1 METRGVLL
9 FCVTCLSLF
18 TGARGG
24 KKDIYA
30 KIVDLVSPGEEFL
43 TDDAL
48 RSVFELL
55 EKRVQCSG
63 VSCGKCLSVEHLH
76 QLLSNYSSLQGLQM
90 EDFFTVVPGC
100 CLFLSS
106 PLETCGAIR
115 EGHWGEETHHFIQ
128 MILGQ
133 DNTTSSLNE
142 ISAREYEGFKQLFD
156 EMEKYYQPDT
166 NESCLSLKDILE
178 ESSDHHVELDAVF
191 ASILYHALHGDC
203 MRSLVLPE
211 QEYFLDYIFSHF
223 ASDNL
228 TLHDFEELLKALNL
242 GREEH
247 DHDDAHTEDEPHRS
261 RPTPRQSHQD
271 DHHSNSSW
279 DTMCFSAED
288 LLRIYQLNSSSLTR
302 DQFTQ
307 LSPSLIQQILSGSCS
322 EITFTHVTP
331 DSLSTAERYGYAT
344 LANIIICLMAMFGI
358 VVLLFSRCTQVF
370 QMCIQFC
377 ISLAVGSLTGDALL
391 HLLPMFLGLHAHEEG
406 HSHEEENLD
415 YIYKP
420 LVVIGGIYVFF
431 LMESIFAIITRHGH
445 HHDGESDP
453 HNHSKVLQ
461 MFQSRRTQQNNN
473 STSEDELVDGQNNEK
488 SLLEPISSTREKR
501 LLPFMITIGDGI
513 HNFADGLAMGAAF
526 SVSWRSGLATSLAVL
541 CHELPHELGDFAI
554 LLHCGL
560 SVRKALLLNVGSALT
575 SFIGLYIALSVSTQ
589 TIAEEW
595 ISAITA
601 GFFLYI
607 GLADMLPSMIHVD
620 SKKPWLIFLLQ
631 NLGLLTGWGIL
642 LLLSLYED
650 QIGI

>member
-1 METRGVLL
+1 METGGVLFL
-9 FCVTCLSLF
+9 CVTCLSLF

-24 KKDIYA
+24 KNDIYA
-30 KIVDLVSPGEEFL
+30 RIVDLVSPGEEFL
-43 TDDAL
+43 TEDAL
-48 RSVFELL
+48 LSVFERLQN
-55 EKRVQCSG
+55 RVQCSG

-76 QLLSNYSSLQGLQM
+76 QLLSNYSSSQGLQM
-90 EDFFTVVPGC
+90 EDFFTMAPGC
-100 CLFLSS
+100 CLFLSA
-106 PLETCGAIR
+106 PLETCGAIQ
-115 EGHWGEETHHFIQ
+115 EGRWVEETHHFIQ
-128 MILGQ
+128 MIFGH
-133 DNTTSSLNE
+133 DNTTSSHNE
-142 ISAREYEGFKQLFD
+142 ISAAEYEGLEQLFD
-156 EMEKYYQPDT
+156 EMEKYYQPVT
-166 NESCLSLKDILE
+166 HEPCLSLKDILE
-178 ESSDHHVELDAVF
+178 ESDDHHIELDAVF
-191 ASILYHALHGDC
+191 GNILYHALRGDC
-203 MRSLVLPE
+203 MRSLPE
-211 QEYFLDYIFSHF
+211 QEFFLDYIFSHF

-228 TLHDFEELLKALNL
+228 TLHDFEELLKTLNL
-242 GREEH
+242 GRDEH
-247 DHDDAHTEDEPHRS
+247 DHDDAHIDDESHRS
-261 RPTPRQSHQD
+261 ETPIQSHQD
-271 DHHSNSSW
+271 DHHNNSSW

-307 LSPSLIQQILSGSCS
+307 LSPALIQQILSGGCS

-391 HLLPMFLGLHAHEEG
+391 HLLPMFLGLHGHEEG

-415 YIYKP
+415 YVYKL
-420 LVVIGGIYVFF
+420 LVVIGGIYVFY
-431 LMESIFAIITRHGH
+431 LMEAIFAIITRHGH
-445 HHDGESDP
+445 HHNGSEP
-453 HNHSKVLQ
+453 HHCDHSKVLQ
-461 MFQSRRTQQNNN
+461 MFQSKRTQQNNN
-473 STSEDELVDGQNNEK
+473 STSQEELVDEQNNEK
-488 SLLEPISSTREKR
+488 SILEPSRSTREKR
-501 LLPFMITIGDGI
+501 LLPYMITIGDGV
-513 HNFADGLAMGAAF
+513 HNFADGLAIGAAF

-589 TIAEEW
+589 TTAQEW

-607 GLADMLPSMIHVD
+607 SLADMLPSMIHVD
-620 SKKPWLIFLLQ
+620 SKRPWLIFLLQ
-631 NLGLLTGWGIL
+631 NLGLLTGWGII

>member
-1 METRGVLL
+1 
-9 FCVTCLSLF
+9 
-18 TGARGG
+18 
-24 KKDIYA
+24 
-30 KIVDLVSPGEEFL
+30 
-43 TDDAL
+43 
-48 RSVFELL
+48 
-55 EKRVQCSG
+55 
-63 VSCGKCLSVEHLH
+63 
-76 QLLSNYSSLQGLQM
+76 M
-90 EDFFTVVPGC
+90 EDFFTLAPGC

-115 EGHWGEETHHFIQ
+115 QGRWVKETHHFIQ
-128 MILGQ
+128 MILGH

-142 ISAREYEGFKQLFD
+142 ISATEYEGLEQLFD

-178 ESSDHHVELDAVF
+178 ESGDHHVELDAVF
-191 ASILYHALHGDC
+191 ANIIYHALLGDC

-211 QEYFLDYIFSHF
+211 QEYFLDYIFRHF

-228 TLHDFEELLKALNL
+228 TLHELLKALNL
-242 GREEH
+242 GGEV
-247 DHDDAHTEDEPHRS
+247 HDDAHTEDEPHRS
-261 RPTPRQSHQD
+261 RPTPGQSHQD
-271 DHHSNSSW
+271 DHPNNSSW
-279 DTMCFSAED
+279 DTMCFSTED

-307 LSPSLIQQILSGSCS
+307 LSPALIQQILSGSCS

-344 LANIIICLMAMFGI
+344 LANIVICLMAMFGI

-461 MFQSRRTQQNNN
+461 MFQSRRTQRNNN
-473 STSEDELVDGQNNEK
+473 SASQDELVDGQNNEK

-607 GLADMLPSMIHVD
+607 ALADMLPSMIHVD

>member
-1 METRGVLL
+1 METRGVVFL
-9 FCVTCLSLF
+9 CVTCLSLF

-43 TDDAL
+43 TEDAL
-48 RSVFELL
+48 LSVFELL
-55 EKRVQCSG
+55 ENRVQCSG
-63 VSCGKCLSVEHLH
+63 VSCGKCMSVEHLH
-76 QLLSNYSSLQGLQM
+76 QLLSNYSSSQGLQM
-90 EDFFTVVPGC
+90 EDFFTVAPGC

-115 EGHWGEETHHFIQ
+115 EGRWGKETHHFIQ
-128 MILGQ
+128 MILGH

-142 ISAREYEGFKQLFD
+142 ISATEYEGLEQLFD

-166 NESCLSLKDILE
+166 HESCLSLKDILE
-178 ESSDHHVELDAVF
+178 ESGDHHLELDAVF
-191 ASILYHALHGDC
+191 ANILYHALRGDC

-242 GREEH
+242 GGEEH
-247 DHDDAHTEDEPHRS
+247 DHDDAHTEDEAHRS
-261 RPTPRQSHQD
+261 GPTPRQSHQD

-307 LSPSLIQQILSGSCS
+307 LSPALIQQILSGSCS
-322 EITFTHVTP
+322 EITFTHMTP

-344 LANIIICLMAMFGI
+344 LANIIVCLMAMFGI

-391 HLLPMFLGLHAHEEG
+391 HLLPMFLGLHAHEER

-431 LMESIFAIITRHGH
+431 LMETIFAIITRHGH

-461 MFQSRRTQQNNN
+461 MFQSRRTQRNND
-473 STSEDELVDGQNNEK
+473 STSQDELVDEQNNEK
-488 SLLEPISSTREKR
+488 SLLEPISSTRGKR

-575 SFIGLYIALSVSTQ
+575 SFIGLYVALSVSTQ
-589 TIAEEW
+589 SITEEW
-595 ISAITA
+595 ICAVTA